1 MKDLD
6 AALLAAHRAHD
17 IAGLVTLYHTAA
29 MQTRDVDARAFY
41 LTHAHIFALECGH
54 PETEALRAALVDMG
68 REHPL

>member
-17 IAGLVTLYHTAA
+17 TAGLVPLYRRAA
-29 MQTRDVDARAFY
+29 MQARDVDARAFY

-54 PETEALRAALVDMG
+54 PETAALRAALVDMG
-68 REHPL
+68 REQPL